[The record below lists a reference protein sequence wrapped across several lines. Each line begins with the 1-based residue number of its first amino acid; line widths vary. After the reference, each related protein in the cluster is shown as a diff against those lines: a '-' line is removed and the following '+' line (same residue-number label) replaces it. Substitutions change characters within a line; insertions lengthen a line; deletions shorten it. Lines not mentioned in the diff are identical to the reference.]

1 MACIIF
7 NIVTMAMGYEGSTLS
22 YDQILVNINFFF
34 TAVFIIEALLKII
47 TFGIKGYFIYGWN
60 RFDFFVV
67 LASII
72 DFVMDLFG

>member
-1 MACIIF
+1 
-7 NIVTMAMGYEGSTLS
+7 MAMGYEGSS
-22 YDQILVNINFFF
+22 NNYEEILININLLF
-34 TAVFIIEALLKII
+34 TAIFIFEALLKII